1 MPVICDSN
9 ETKMVCESTLSG
21 AIREAL
27 ATSSG
32 HNSSSNSMLNGTD
45 ELNIQD
51 RLIACA
57 KRLLINKIEYEEA
70 PSSSTTLYDN
80 LKSKYTVL
88 KPGISVQRTPQNGTH
103 VAERPTA
110 TNGHSG
116 TQGEMGNFTRNCRVI
131 WFVGVY
137 VFVRPTDVQY
147 HKNIHNLENEVE
159 CLFSKDFRGSF
170 SASVAKL
177 PENSRLSQKS
187 SESREIFIINIVLIR
202 MYVYYSGYSR
212 I

>member
-116 TQGEMGNFTRNCRVI
+116 TQGNKIPTLPKPKRILFPISNVHIGWKSLGRRWNVGCGMINMGNTCYLNSTLQAIFHVPSVAS
-131 WFVGVY
+131 W
-137 VFVRPTDVQY
+137 
-147 HKNIHNLENEVE
+147 
-159 CLFSKDFRGSF
+159 LFSDVDHRQRCCDNGK
-170 SASVAKL
+170 
-177 PENSRLSQKS
+177 
-187 SESREIFIINIVLIR
+187 
-202 MYVYYSGYSR
+202 
-212 I
+212 

>member
-9 ETKMVCESTLSG
+9 ETKMVCESNLSG

-32 HNSSSNSMLNGTD
+32 HQNSGGNNSMLNGTD

-70 PSSSTTLYDN
+70 PSSSTTLYEN

-88 KPGISVQRTPQNGTH
+88 KPGISLQRTPQNGTH
-103 VAERPTA
+103 TTDRTPT

-116 TQGEMGNFTRNCRVI
+116 TQGKKIYAEKKSSR
-131 WFVGVY
+131 VY
-137 VFVRPTDVQY
+137 VYTAY
-147 HKNIHNLENEVE
+147 IHNLENEV
-159 CLFSKDFRGSF
+159 DFF
-170 SASVAKL
+170 L
-177 PENSRLSQKS
+177 L
-187 SESREIFIINIVLIR
+187 
-202 MYVYYSGYSR
+202 R
-212 I
+212 IPGK